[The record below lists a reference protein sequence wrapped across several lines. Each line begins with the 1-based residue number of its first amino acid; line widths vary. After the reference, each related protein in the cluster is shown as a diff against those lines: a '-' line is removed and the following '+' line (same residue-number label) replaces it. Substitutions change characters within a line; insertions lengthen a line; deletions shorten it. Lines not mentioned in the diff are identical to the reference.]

1 MDSPIT
7 EAYHIVYYTKDIIPF
22 SPTIRHQRLFTTKEG
37 ADTFMSKIVT
47 DKGLPEATCKT
58 VYMVTVNGDV
68 YVKID
73 PELIDS
79 QTV

>member
-7 EAYHIVYYTKDIIPF
+7 EAYHIVYYTKEIMPF
-22 SPTIRHQRLFTTKEG
+22 SLTVRHQRLFTSKEG

-47 DKGLPEATCKT
+47 EKGLPQPICKT
-58 VYMVTVNGDV
+58 IYTIRVNGDV
-68 YVKID
+68 YAKID
-73 PELIDS
+73 SELIDL

>member
-1 MDSPIT
+1 MDYPIT
-7 EAYHIVYYTKDIIPF
+7 EGYYIVYYTKEIMPF

-37 ADTFMSKIVT
+37 ADTFMRKIVT
-47 DKGLPEATCKT
+47 EKGLPEPVCKT
-58 VYMVTVNGDV
+58 IYTVTINGDV

-79 QTV
+79 QMV

>member
-7 EAYHIVYYTKDIIPF
+7 EAYYIVYYTKDIIPF

-47 DKGLPEATCKT
+47 EKGLPEPSCKT
-58 VYMVTVNGDV
+58 IYTVTLNGDL